1 MPHTISILRL
11 PWCQCLYVCTCERA
25 YNAHTRYCRRQRMNS
40 QRENEWIF
48 WFRFIFDSFSLSV
61 LVVFVGITDSVRERM
76 CRIAWSQL
84 IADVF
89 KRHIV
94 YGVAAKRAME
104 CYQCIGETFF
114 YSRSTCVL
122 SIPSFLLLIFWFV
135 CILPIAY
142 GSVRKIIDHTLH
154 AGSIICLYKWM
165 K

>member
-11 PWCQCLYVCTCERA
+11 PWCQCLYACTCERA
-25 YNAHTRYCRRQRMNS
+25 YNAHTRYCRRHRMNS
-40 QRENEWIF
+40 ERENEWIF

-89 KRHIV
+89 KTSYRIWSRSKESNGMLSMCWWDV
-94 YGVAAKRAME
+94 
-104 CYQCIGETFF
+104 F

>member
-40 QRENEWIF
+40 ERENEWIF
-48 WFRFIFDSFSLSV
+48 WFRFILDSFSLSV

-84 IADVF
+84 IADV

-104 CYQCIGETFF
+104 CYRCIGETFF
-114 YSRSTCVL
+114 LFKKYMCSFDSFVFVAHFLVCVYSSHCLWFGSKNHRPHTTCWL
-122 SIPSFLLLIFWFV
+122 NNLFI
-135 CILPIAY
+135 
-142 GSVRKIIDHTLH
+142 
-154 AGSIICLYKWM
+154 
-165 K
+165 

>member
-40 QRENEWIF
+40 ERENEWIF

-61 LVVFVGITDSVRERM
+61 LVVFVGITDFVREKM

-104 CYQCIGETFF
+104 CYRCIGETFF
-114 YSRSTCVL
+114 IQEVHVFFRFLRFCCSFSGLCVFF
-122 SIPSFLLLIFWFV
+122 PLLM
-135 CILPIAY
+135 
-142 GSVRKIIDHTLH
+142 VRFEK
-154 AGSIICLYKWM
+154 S
-165 K
+165 